1 MSGNDRD
8 DGDEALLKLD
18 RDFARRMARIDPVT
32 GHRREPGEEDPLQ
45 ADIDPQLERDLQL
58 ALMHYL
64 AQREGEPA
72 DAPDLASLSDEARV
86 QMTLDKHIKPLFDVI
101 FATAHAHA
109 RAANEAIRAGRDPSA
124 RRGPGDMTID
134 VSSLLEDDS

>member
-1 MSGNDRD
+1 MSGNDTE

-18 RDFARRMARIDPVT
+18 RDFARLMARFDQIT
-32 GHRREPGEEDPLQ
+32 GHRREPGEDDPLE

-64 AQREGEPA
+64 AQREGA
-72 DAPDLASLSDEARV
+72 DAPDLDALGDEARL
-86 QMTLDKHIKPLFDVI
+86 QLTLDKHIKPLFDVI
-101 FATAHAHA
+101 FATAQAHA